1 MLNVIKKDITDVTSG
16 IIAHQVNCT
25 NHIGS
30 GVAKAI
36 ITKWPIV
43 KVKYHEWCNL
53 RTPDE
58 LIGTIQLISISDDL
72 IVANCFSQRDK
83 GYDGKLYTDYSSIRK
98 CLGSLSKL
106 KLSPL
111 YIPYKMGCGLGGGN
125 WNIVCDI
132 LIEVCP
138 EVIICAI

>member
-1 MLNVIKKDITDVTSG
+1 MLNIIKKDITSVTTG
-16 IIAHQVNCT
+16 VIAHQVNCT

-53 RTPDE
+53 RTSDE
-58 LIGTIQLISISDDL
+58 LIGTIQIVSISNDL
-72 IVANCFSQRDK
+72 MVVNCFSQKDK

-98 CLGSLSKL
+98 CLESIKTL

-111 YIPYKMGCGLGGGN
+111 YIPYKMGCGLGGGD
-125 WNIVCDI
+125 WNVVSGI
-132 LIEVCP
+132 LNEVCP